1 MQRVLDPAQIEAF
14 GQRAIPRIRLPDRAN
29 IFSRRAARLRKLSE
43 GHAVGDYLR
52 LMATL
57 ADAQQRELD
66 ALTAEAVALD
76 VRGGQDAALNGRD
89 RRHDV
94 CATREGPHAV
104 FSARDSE
111 RLRTAREHGM
121 PPLQA
126 DGWPLDPHW
135 RTVLFGLCDAIAS
148 TPGFP
153 AGVATTCSRIRDLP
167 VETLAEQAGLL
178 LGGSSTGVD
187 AQAAPFIMAAL
198 QVYWTRMVCSFSHD
212 EVAEHIGGV
221 DVPGVCPVCG
231 TLPVASVV
239 RAEQGY
245 QGYRYLHCAL
255 CATEWH
261 LVRIKCSHCESTAGI
276 HYHTIEGG
284 STAIRAESC
293 DECRTYRKICYQE
306 HDMEVEPLADD
317 LGSLSLD
324 LLMTEAGFHRGSGN
338 PLLWQPADPPASR
351 RGPT

>member
-14 GQRAIPRIRLPDRAN
+14 AQRAIPRIRLPDPAN

-52 LMATL
+52 LMAAL

-66 ALTAEAVALD
+66 ALVGDAVAFEVRSGLD
-76 VRGGQDAALNGRD
+76 GGD
-89 RRHDV
+89 RRHALFGAHD
-94 CATREGPHAV
+94 A
-104 FSARDSE
+104 E

-148 TPGFP
+148 APGFP
-153 AGVATTCSRIRDLP
+153 AAVATTCARIRALP
-167 VETLAEQAGLL
+167 VEILSKQAGLL
-178 LGGSSTGVD
+178 LGAASTGVD

-198 QVYWTRMVCSFSHD
+198 QVAWTHMVCSFSHD

-338 PLLWQPADPPASR
+338 PLLWQAAEPPA
-351 RGPT
+351 

>member
-14 GQRAIPRIRLPDRAN
+14 AHRAIPRIRLPDPTN
-29 IFSRRAARLRKLSE
+29 VFSRRAARLRKLSE

-52 LMATL
+52 LMAAL
-57 ADAQQRELD
+57 ADAQQELLNT
-66 ALTAEAVALD
+66 ALALPAGGPSADRLSRVALPALL
-76 VRGGQDAALNGRD
+76 GIPSAAL
-89 RRHDV
+89 
-94 CATREGPHAV
+94 
-104 FSARDSE
+104 

-121 PPLQA
+121 PRLQA
-126 DGWPLDPHW
+126 DGWTRDPEW
-135 RTVLFGLCDAIAS
+135 RNVVFGLCDLIAAA
-148 TPGFP
+148 PGFP
-153 AGVATTCSRIRDLP
+153 PPITTICDHIRALP
-167 VETLAEQAGLL
+167 VETLEEQAELL
-178 LGGSSTGVD
+178 LGAATTGVD
-187 AQAAPFIMAAL
+187 AQIAPFIMAAL
-198 QVYWTRMVCSFSHD
+198 QVYWTRMLCSFNHD
-212 EVAEHIGGV
+212 QVAEHITGV

-261 LVRIKCSHCESTAGI
+261 LVRVKCSHCESTAGI

-284 STAIRAESC
+284 STSIRAESC

-306 HDMEVEPLADD
+306 HDMEVEPVADD
-317 LGSLSLD
+317 LGTLALD

-338 PLLWQPADPPASR
+338 PLLWQP
-351 RGPT
+351 

>member
-1 MQRVLDPAQIEAF
+1 M
-14 GQRAIPRIRLPDRAN
+14 
-29 IFSRRAARLRKLSE
+29 
-43 GHAVGDYLR
+43 GDYLR
-52 LMATL
+52 LMAAL

-66 ALTAEAVALD
+66 ALMSDGSRVAAGD
-76 VRGGQDAALNGRD
+76 Q
-89 RRHDV
+89 
-94 CATREGPHAV
+94 
-104 FSARDSE
+104 

-126 DGWPLDPHW
+126 DGWPRDPHW
-135 RTVLFGLCDAIAS
+135 RTVLFGLCDAIAAA
-148 TPGFP
+148 PGFP
-153 AGVATTCSRIRDLP
+153 AAVAAACARFRALP
-167 VETLAEQAGLL
+167 VETLEEQAELL
-178 LGGSSTGVD
+178 LSAASTGVD

-198 QVYWTRMVCSFSHD
+198 QVSWTRMACSFNHD

-239 RAEQGY
+239 RAEKGY

-293 DECRTYRKICYQE
+293 EQCRTYRKICYQE

-317 LGSLSLD
+317 LASLSLD

-338 PLLWQPADPPASR
+338 PLLWQA
-351 RGPT
+351 